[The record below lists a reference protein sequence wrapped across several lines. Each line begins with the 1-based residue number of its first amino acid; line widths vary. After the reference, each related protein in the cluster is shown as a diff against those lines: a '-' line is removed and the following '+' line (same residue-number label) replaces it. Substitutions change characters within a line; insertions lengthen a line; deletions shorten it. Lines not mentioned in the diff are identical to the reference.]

1 MRDTNLCPDIDS
13 DSNDYVYDTYDDDF
27 TCESTDDHDDHD
39 DDSNKNNDYLD
50 LVFTTNCYATSQID
64 IAELLIR
71 MTYISLA
78 TKAKSTHL

>member
-1 MRDTNLCPDIDS
+1 MRDTNMCPDIDS
-13 DSNDYVYDTYDDDF
+13 DSNDTYDDDF
-27 TCESTDDHDDHD
+27 TCESTDDHDDD
-39 DDSNKNNDYLD
+39 NSNKNNNYLD